1 MALESLCLLFF
12 FSFFFLSL
20 CFFISCSRQSH
31 LGLPSVSG
39 TPPTPE
45 AGHPMTTNPPP
56 APYSLGVSDPPGVR
70 ATSPG
75 LTQPHPPTHPP
86 APPPMCFC
94 RFFPLG
100 VHIRYREPYQPVQH
114 QWDASAACR
123 PHLHPAEGPAVCGG
137 RNQHQRGNVGPPP
150 GVGQAGGAGRG
161 PCSTLPPRGAW
172 ALWED
177 PRKGAPHSLSQC
189 VRVPSSFMLALF
201 PAGIPVL

>member
-86 APPPMCFC
+86 LTISHLGSSLRLGSFKMSRSFPNVLGKSPTRILGHFC
-94 RFFPLG
+94 YCHMSFSFPLSD
-100 VHIRYREPYQPVQH
+100 E
-114 QWDASAACR
+114 
-123 PHLHPAEGPAVCGG
+123 
-137 RNQHQRGNVGPPP
+137 
-150 GVGQAGGAGRG
+150 
-161 PCSTLPPRGAW
+161 
-172 ALWED
+172 
-177 PRKGAPHSLSQC
+177 
-189 VRVPSSFMLALF
+189 
-201 PAGIPVL
+201 